1 MGRIVD
7 TLSDIIILTEDDN
20 YTENSLKI
28 IKEVSMGIKRKEG
41 EGFWIVP
48 SRMDAI
54 RTALS
59 IAERD
64 DVVIIAGK

>member
-1 MGRIVD
+1 MAD
-7 TLSDIIILTEDDN
+7 ALSDIIILTEDDN

-41 EGFWIVP
+41 EGFWIIP

-54 RTALS
+54 RTALV
-59 IAERD
+59 IAEKE